1 MPVSNLTEKSSAAP
15 AKEVVFTRTF
25 DAPRALVFQ
34 AWIKP
39 EHLAE
44 WWGPKNFTNPVC
56 EFDPRPGG
64 AIRIDMTGPDGTV
77 YPMGGTV
84 REIVPPERL
93 VFSATAFDGEL
104 ETLNTATFTEEN
116 GRTKL
121 TLRASV
127 VKSSA
132 MTADAIAGLEQGW
145 SESLDRLADLVPVI
159 DASDREISASRLFD
173 APRELVW
180 KMWTDPH
187 HVAQWWGP
195 RGFTN
200 TIHEMNVRPGGHWRF
215 HMHGPD
221 GRNYRNEIVYHEIV
235 EPERLV
241 YDHISEPFFHVTATF
256 REENGKTRVTLR
268 SLFQSPEARRKVI
281 ETFGALEGMK
291 QTLARLGEQLAHR
304 SFVITRT
311 FDAPRDLVFKVW
323 TEAEHLKNWFGPKG
337 ATMIASRSDLR
348 PGGMHHYGMTAADG
362 MEVWGRWIY
371 REIDPPKKLVFIN
384 SFSNPEG
391 ELGPRPFPGDWP
403 PELLTTVTFIEF
415 EGKTTVS
422 LEWTP
427 IKPTEA
433 EAEFFASMHESM
445 NQGWGGTLDKLGE
458 YVKEVE

>member
-1 MPVSNLTEKSSAAP
+1 MPVSNPTEKSSATP
-15 AKEVVFTRTF
+15 VKEVTFTRTF
-25 DAPRALVFQ
+25 DAPRELVFQ

-39 EHLAE
+39 EHLAQ
-44 WWGPKNFTNPVC
+44 WWGPKDFTNPVC
-56 EFDPRPGG
+56 EFDPHPGG

-132 MTADAIAGLEQGW
+132 KTADAIAGMEQGW
-145 SESLDRLADLVPVI
+145 SESLDRLSDLVPVI
-159 DASDREISASRLFD
+159 DASDREIAASRLFD

-200 TIHEMNVRPGGHWRF
+200 TIHEMDVRPGGHWRF

-221 GRNYRNEIVYHEIV
+221 GRNYRNEIVYHEV
-235 EPERLV
+235 VKPERLV
-241 YDHISEPFFHVTATF
+241 YDHLSEPFFHVTATF
-256 REENGKTRVTLR
+256 VEENGKTRVTLR
-268 SLFQSPEARRKVI
+268 SLFRSPEARRKVI

-323 TEAEHLKNWFGPKG
+323 TDAEHLKNWFGPKG
-337 ATMIASRSDLR
+337 ATMIASKIDLR
-348 PGGMHHYGMTAADG
+348 PGGIYHYGMTAADG
-362 MEVWGRWIY
+362 MEVWGRWVF
-371 REIDPPKKLVFIN
+371 REIDPPKKLVFVT
-384 SFSNPEG
+384 SFSNRAG
-391 ELGPRPFPGDWP
+391 EIAPRPFPGDWP
-403 PELLTTVTFIEF
+403 HELLSTITFIEF
-415 EGKTTVS
+415 NGKTTVTV
-422 LEWTP
+422 EWTP
-427 IKPTEA
+427 INATEA
-433 EAEFFASMHESM
+433 EVEFFTSMHESM

-458 YVKEVE
+458 HLKEVE